1 MQWWLSTC
9 MPFRYLEQSLKVPL
23 YIESTLFC
31 PWDFSGQEF
40 CSGLPFPPP
49 LDSLHPETEA
59 ASPALEGRFFTTEP
73 AGKPSDSIQWSRVFH
88 KIFHGH
94 CTGTWC
100 ERTLGSWPAWM
111 MTASFQNPLST
122 YWVLVPSFL
131 ECFWKFLIPTI
142 VWNLSF
148 LREMGMYEF
157 GKKGFRIIHYAWN
170 LFLPWYT
177 LPPVRQF
184 LGRLIRSPGSRGG
197 RGKGVVWDSQEGDT
211 GLQF

>member
-1 MQWWLSTC
+1 MKLVFVIRLLWPQHSLRWNKWMNNLIRLQIIKTLTTVIERVCGGCCACMLCHVRLFLSPWTIAC
-9 MPFRYLEQSLKVPL
+9 QAPLSMPFPRKEYRSAISYPKG
-23 YIESTLFC
+23 Y
-31 PWDFSGQEF
+31 G
-40 CSGLPFPPP
+40 
-49 LDSLHPETEA
+49 
-59 ASPALEGRFFTTEP
+59 FFTSEP

-88 KIFHGH
+88 KIFNGH

-157 GKKGFRIIHYAWN
+157 GKKGFRIIHYACN
-170 LFLPWYT
+170 LFLPWCT
-177 LPPVRQF
+177 LPPSVRVN
-184 LGRLIRSPGSRGG
+184 S
-197 RGKGVVWDSQEGDT
+197 
-211 GLQF
+211 

>member
-1 MQWWLSTC
+1 MG
-9 MPFRYLEQSLKVPL
+9 
-23 YIESTLFC
+23 
-31 PWDFSGQEF
+31 FSGQEF

-49 LDSLHPETEA
+49 RDSLHPETEA

-157 GKKGFRIIHYAWN
+157 GKKGFRIIHYACN
-170 LFLPWYT
+170 LFFLDVLCLLLWESIP
-177 LPPVRQF
+177 RQVDKKSRVPRRKGEGGG
-184 LGRLIRSPGSRGG
+184 LGLSR
-197 RGKGVVWDSQEGDT
+197 RR
-211 GLQF
+211 

>member
-1 MQWWLSTC
+1 MGFFRARILQWVAISSS
-9 MPFRYLEQSLKVPL
+9 PG
-23 YIESTLFC
+23 
-31 PWDFSGQEF
+31 FS
-40 CSGLPFPPP
+40 PPR
-49 LDSLHPETEA
+49 D
-59 ASPALEGRFFTTEP
+59 
-73 AGKPSDSIQWSRVFH
+73 WSRISSTGRQILYHWASWEAQWLNSVVQNFH

-157 GKKGFRIIHYAWN
+157 GKKGFRIIHYAGN
-170 LFLPWYT
+170 LFLPWCT
-177 LPPVRQF
+177 LPPVSQF